1 MKIIN
6 RLRNKYSGRML
17 WGMLLYICVKWTLI
31 FFFGSYAWGNMKGL
45 F

>member
-1 MKIIN
+1 MKLFS

-17 WGMLLYICVKWTLI
+17 WGMLLYVCVKWTLL
-31 FFFGSYAWGNMKGL
+31 FFFGTHLWGFLKML